1 MDEIK
6 FDIIEYIGKLDDGIF
21 VLMTLSYQEQFYET
35 IFYYKEA
42 VVALTPDPKLEKK
55 IGCKIED
62 WQGYPKLMLGIIEK
76 VVPYNEMI
84 NIVNDF
90 DPKIYKIQVVNK

>member
-1 MDEIK
+1 MNEIN

-21 VLMTLSYQEQFYET
+21 ILLTLSYQNEFYET

-42 VVALTPDPKLEKK
+42 VVALTPDKKLEKK
-55 IGCKIED
+55 LKCKIED
-62 WQGYPKLMLGIIEK
+62 WSGYSNLMLRIIEK
-76 VVPYNEMI
+76 IVPYGEMI

-90 DPKIYKIQVVNK
+90 DPNIYKIQVVNK

>member
-1 MDEIK
+1 MDEIN

-21 VLMTLSYQEQFYET
+21 ILLTLSYQNEFYET

-42 VVALTPDPKLEKK
+42 VVALTPDKKLEKK
-55 IGCKIED
+55 LKCKIED
-62 WQGYPKLMLGIIEK
+62 WSGYSNLMLRIIEK
-76 VVPYNEMI
+76 IVPYSEMI

-90 DPKIYKIQVVNK
+90 DSNIYKIHVVNK

>member
-1 MDEIK
+1 MEEIN

-21 VLMTLSYQEQFYET
+21 VLMTLAYQEQFYET

-42 VVALTPDPKLEKK
+42 VVALTPDSKLEKK
-55 IGCKIED
+55 LGCQIED
-62 WQGYPKLMLGIIEK
+62 WSGYSRLMLRIIEK
-76 VVPYNEMI
+76 IVPYDEMI

>member
-1 MDEIK
+1 MEEIN
-6 FDIIEYIGKLDDGIF
+6 FDIVEYIGKIDEGIF

-42 VVALTPDPKLEKK
+42 VVALTPDSELEKK
-55 IGCKIED
+55 LGCQIED
-62 WQGYPKLMLGIIEK
+62 WSGYSRLMLRIIEK
-76 VVPYNEMI
+76 IVSYDEMI

>member
-1 MDEIK
+1 
-6 FDIIEYIGKLDDGIF
+6 
-21 VLMTLSYQEQFYET
+21 MTLSYQEQFYET

-42 VVALTPDPKLEKK
+42 VVASTPDPKLEKK
-55 IGCKIED
+55 LGCKIED
-62 WQGYPKLMLGIIEK
+62 WIDYPKLMLGIIEK